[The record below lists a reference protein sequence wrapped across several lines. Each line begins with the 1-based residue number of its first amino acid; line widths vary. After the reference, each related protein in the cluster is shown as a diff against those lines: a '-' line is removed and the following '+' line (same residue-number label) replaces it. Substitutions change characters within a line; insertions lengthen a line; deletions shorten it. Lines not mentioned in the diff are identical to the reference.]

1 MPLNLFR
8 ALMRERV
15 THQRNAPTKDAN
27 GGDVAAWATVATG
40 LRCAIWPVQEVPE
53 LAQAFA
59 RRDIL
64 VSHIIAFASNLGAKA
79 SDRIVNG
86 TDYYVVESVEN
97 YSNTGVMGHPVYCVG
112 ANLRTV

>member
-1 MPLNLFR
+1 MGLNLLR
-8 ALMRERV
+8 ALMPERV

-27 GGDVAAWATVATG
+27 GGDVAAWTTVASG

-53 LAQAFA
+53 LAQAFQ

-64 VSHIIAFASNLGAKA
+64 VSHVLAFSSNIGAKA
-79 SDRIVNG
+79 SDRLVNG
-86 TDYYVVESVEN
+86 TDYYVVEGVEN
-97 YSNTGVMGHPVYCVG
+97 YSNIGVLGHPVYCVG

>member
-1 MPLNLFR
+1 MPFNPLR
-8 ALMRERV
+8 YLMPERV

-27 GGDVAAWATVATG
+27 GGDVANWSTVATG

-64 VSHIIAFASNLGAKA
+64 VSHIMAFAADIGAKS
-79 SDRIVNG
+79 SDRIVKG

-97 YSNTGVMGHPVYCVG
+97 YSNSRVMSQPVYCVG